1 MFTALLSLIPNLIGI
16 GADWLKGKRELK
28 AAKVE
33 GQLAVTNAITMSNI
47 KLAETGQLAEIDWS
61 LSMAKASAG
70 KTNGSPLYCP
80 FRPSWPSFQVC
91 LLMSNLGSSPYPLH
105 LSGINLRY

>member
-61 LSMAKASAG
+61 LSMERRMVHHCTVHSG
-70 KTNGSPLYCP
+70 HHGLRSRFVFLCRTWVL
-80 FRPSWPSFQVC
+80 RPIH
-91 LLMSNLGSSPYPLH
+91 YT
-105 LSGINLRY
+105 